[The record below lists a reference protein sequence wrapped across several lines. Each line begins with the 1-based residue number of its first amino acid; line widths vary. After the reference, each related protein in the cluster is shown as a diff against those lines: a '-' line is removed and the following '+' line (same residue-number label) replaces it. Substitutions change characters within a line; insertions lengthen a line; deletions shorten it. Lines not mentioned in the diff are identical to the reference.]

1 MTYFGFL
8 FRYLVLPG
16 GALLLGLA
24 WLRRGGRRLP
34 DRLRGGSSLAA
45 IALTAAIAVA
55 YTTPWDN
62 YLVASGVWDYDP
74 ELVAGVIIGYVP
86 LEEYLFFVLQTALTG
101 LVLILLGHR
110 PSRPAPL
117 SRWAGRARIG
127 ASLATGLLWLGACV
141 ALATDGPSTRYL
153 ALLLAWGLPPIV
165 LQLAFGADLLW
176 EERRLVVPALL
187 LPTFFLTAADITAVS
202 AGTWAF
208 NPDLIL
214 GLSLGPLPLEE
225 VAFFLVTNTLIA
237 FGTTLLISKTSRAR
251 FRELVSRR
259 GQAGPHPSRP
269 STPAAGHR
277 PPVGDG
283 ETP

>member
-8 FRYLVLPG
+8 LRYLVLPL
-16 GALLLGLA
+16 GALLVALG
-24 WLRRGGRRLP
+24 WVRRDGRRLP
-34 DRLRGGSSLAA
+34 DRLQGGSPLAA

-74 ELVAGVIIGYVP
+74 GLVAGVILGYVP

-101 LVLILLGHR
+101 LVLVLLGHR
-110 PSRPAPL
+110 ASQLAAL
-117 SRWAGRARIG
+117 ARWAGRARIG
-127 ASLATGLLWLGACV
+127 ASLAIGGLWLWACL
-141 ALATDGPSTRYL
+141 ALGVDGSNTRYL
-153 ALLLAWGLPPIV
+153 ALLLAWGLPPIA
-165 LQLAFGADLLW
+165 LQMAFGADLLW
-176 EERRLVVPALL
+176 QERRLVIPALL
-187 LPTFFLTAADITAVS
+187 LPTAFLTLADLTAVS

-225 VAFFLVTNTLIA
+225 IAFFLVTNTLIV
-237 FGTTLLISKTSRAR
+237 FSTTLLVSKTSRAR
-251 FRELVSRR
+251 FRELVSRTGR
-259 GQAGPHPSRP
+259 ADGPPSKTRA
-269 STPAAGHR
+269 PAAGSL

-283 ETP
+283 ESP